1 MNVAEAQALFA
12 KHQIKFVLAQFV
24 DIHGAA
30 KAKAVPVE
38 HLDMVLTD
46 GAGFAGF
53 ALWGFGMGPDG
64 PDYMAVGDLSTLTPI
79 PWMPGY
85 ARLVCNGTVKGKPYP
100 YCSRVTLQRQLA
112 RLAERR
118 HDAVHGHRARVHV
131 VRPRRRRKAR
141 ALRRHRHLDKPCYD
155 YKGLSRTSAVLDD
168 ITLRLRSVGI
178 DVYQIDHEDA
188 NGQFEVNFT
197 YADAL
202 EVRRQLHVR
211 ENGGQRDRAQA
222 RHDRHVHAQAVLQPH
237 RQRRAFPHLAGQR
250 QARRTCSRTTA
261 DKRGLA
267 LSTMAYQFL
276 GGVLAHARALAA
288 VCAPTVNSYKR
299 LVVGRALSGAT
310 WAPAYVAYGDNNRTA
325 CVRIPGGR
333 LELRLPDS
341 GCNPY
346 LALAAVVAAGL
357 DGIDRKLDPGEP
369 TNLNMYE
376 LSRRATAREED
387 RPAAAEPARGHRRA
401 GKRRSGEGGLGRGAR
416 RRVHHA
422 QAHGMDRIRAPCLR
436 LGNAALPGVLL
447 MCGIVGLLL
456 KKPELRERLGELMAP
471 MLVGMTSRGPDSAGV
486 AIFGDASAG
495 QLRTSCRCSGAK
507 ARPTGSGCRPELA
520 RGVRWQASLSQVQE
534 PASMPC

>member
-1 MNVAEAQALFA
+1 MNAAQAQELFA
-12 KHQIKFVLAQFV
+12 KHSIKYVLAQFV

-38 HLDMVLTD
+38 HLEMVLTD

-85 ARLVCNGTVKGKPYP
+85 ARLVCNGTVRGKPYP
-100 YCSRVTLQRQLA
+100 YCSRVALQAQLA
-112 RLAERR
+112 KLEQRGMTLYVGIEPEFMLLAK
-118 HDAVHGHRARVHV
+118 DAGGMLK
-131 VRPRRRRKAR
+131 PCDPTDT
-141 ALRRHRHLDKPCYD
+141 LDKPCYD

-168 ITLRLRSVGI
+168 MVGALRAVGI

-202 EVRRQLHVR
+202 KSADNFTFVKMAASEI
-211 ENGGQRDRAQA
+211 A
-222 RHDRHVHAQAVLQPH
+222 RKHGMIATFMPKPFSNRTGSGAHFHLSIGTDKQKN
-237 RQRRAFPHLAGQR
+237 AFEDK
-250 QARRTCSRTTA
+250 T
-261 DKRGLA
+261 DKRGLS
-267 LSTMAYQFL
+267 LSQLAYHFL
-276 GGVLAHARALAA
+276 GGVLVHARALAA

-346 LALAAVVAAGL
+346 LALCAVVAAGL

-376 LSRRATAREED
+376 LSEAQLQEKNISLLPQNLLEAITELEKD
-387 RPAAAEPARGHRRA
+387 EVIKNGLGKDLAAEFISL
-401 GKRRSGEGGLGRGAR
+401 KRREWTEYAR
-416 RRVHHA
+416 HVSDWETTRY
-422 QAHGMDRIRAPCLR
+422 L
-436 LGNAALPGVLL
+436 
-447 MCGIVGLLL
+447 
-456 KKPELRERLGELMAP
+456 E
-471 MLVGMTSRGPDSAGV
+471 
-486 AIFGDASAG
+486 FF
-495 QLRTSCRCSGAK
+495 
-507 ARPTGSGCRPELA
+507 
-520 RGVRWQASLSQVQE
+520 
-534 PASMPC
+534 

>member
-1 MNVAEAQALFA
+1 MNVTEARALFA
-12 KHQIKFVLAQFV
+12 KQGIKYVLAQFV

-38 HLDMVLTD
+38 HLEMVLTD

-112 RLAERR
+112 RLSERGLTMYAGIEPEFMLLSR
-118 HDAVHGHRARVHV
+118 GPDGRLG
-131 VRPRRRRKAR
+131 PSDPTDT
-141 ALRRHRHLDKPCYD
+141 LDKPCYD

-168 ITLRLRSVGI
+168 MVASLRSVGI

-202 EVRRQLHVR
+202 KSADNFTFVKMAASEI
-211 ENGGQRDRAQA
+211 A
-222 RHDRHVHAQAVLQPH
+222 RKHGMVATFMPKP
-237 RQRRAFPHLAGQR
+237 FSN
-250 QARRTCSRTTA
+250 RTGSGAHFHISIGNEKQKNLFEDKA
-261 DKRGLA
+261 DKRGLS
-267 LSTMAYQFL
+267 LSVLAYQFL

-346 LALAAVVAAGL
+346 LALSAVIAAGL
-357 DGIDRKLDPGEP
+357 DGIDRQLDPGEP

-376 LSRRATAREED
+376 LSADQLAQRKIALLPQSLLEAVVALEQDEVVK
-387 RPAAAEPARGHRRA
+387 A
-401 GKRRSGEGGLGRGAR
+401 GLG
-416 RRVHHA
+416 
-422 QAHGMDRIRAPCLR
+422 
-436 LGNAALPGVLL
+436 
-447 MCGIVGLLL
+447 
-456 KKPELRERLGELMAP
+456 
-471 MLVGMTSRGPDSAGV
+471 
-486 AIFGDASAG
+486 
-495 QLRTSCRCSGAK
+495 
-507 ARPTGSGCRPELA
+507 PELA
-520 RGVRWQASLSQVQE
+520 AEFILLKRMEWTEYARHVSDWETQRYLE
-534 PASMPC
+534 FF